1 MSSSTTLLTDE
12 EFLALPKIPGKQEL
26 IDGELISLP
35 PSKHSHDAL
44 AEKIAGLLR
53 LALPVGRVWI
63 ESGYQLGPRKWLQP
77 DVSVTW
83 PDQKIENDYKQGG
96 PMIAVEISSGAN
108 TDEQMERKRLQY
120 LEHGTAEVW
129 IIYPATRTM
138 LVCGGDFTRHIRTP
152 DTYRCEIVPVEITPE
167 YRTADSA
174 TVRPRD

>member
-1 MSSSTTLLTDE
+1 MSSSTTILLTDE
-12 EFLALPKIPGKQEL
+12 EFLALPEIPGKQEL
-26 IDGELISLP
+26 IDGELITLP
-35 PSKHSHDAL
+35 PSKHSHDELGKRIAAL
-44 AEKIAGLLR
+44 FRTVLHESRI
-53 LALPVGRVWI
+53 WI

-129 IIYPATRTM
+129 IVYPATRTM
-138 LVCGGDFTRHIRTP
+138 LVCGSDWTRHIRSS
-152 DTYRCEIVPVEITPE
+152 DTYRCEIVPVEISPE
-167 YRTADSA
+167 YRTA
-174 TVRPRD
+174 